1 MERESLCQALAELH
15 GSNAIA
21 DAVQARRP
29 DADAHQTWHH
39 DHDGAADARLGRQ
52 PDRVRKLSALV
63 VHAATEHGRQ
73 RVAHHVDRED
83 ALSRHGLY
91 ATVGE
96 GRSDG
101 RHVTCVDLNGAVLQV
116 ELQLP
121 IEVLFGTD
129 ATREALFVFLQ
140 LLSSLLVVVVVVS
153 VRASATLT
161 RASTSRT
168 NK

>member
-1 MERESLCQALAELH
+1 M
-15 GSNAIA
+15 
-21 DAVQARRP
+21 
-29 DADAHQTWHH
+29 
-39 DHDGAADARLGRQ
+39 
-52 PDRVRKLSALV
+52 
-63 VHAATEHGRQ
+63 
-73 RVAHHVDRED
+73 
-83 ALSRHGLY
+83 
-91 ATVGE
+91 
-96 GRSDG
+96 
-101 RHVTCVDLNGAVLQV
+101 TCVDLNGAVLQV